1 VLGAYS
7 HAHPLGDQFDV
18 HVAASVGNGEMCVV
32 ERGGGDIEPGDYL
45 ISSDVFG
52 CAMKDDPARF
62 PVGHIVARAAERVQ
76 WSAVT
81 TDNQGVRTAK
91 VSVLFGNF
99 VRTESCVSEKVF
111 EEYAR
116 AKEKEIAELRA
127 RMAEFELLIGRYA
140 AARTEATR

>member
-1 VLGAYS
+1 VESTREVGPEN
-7 HAHPLGDQFDV
+7 PLL
-18 HVAASVGNGEMCVV
+18 VAAVGNGEMCVV

-45 ISSDVFG
+45 ISSDVPG

-62 PVGHIVARAAERVQ
+62 SIGHVVARAAERVQ

-99 VRTESCVSEKVF
+99 VRAESCRRNDETGISDREVIREL
-111 EEYAR
+111 
-116 AKEKEIAELRA
+116 AELRA
-127 RMAEFELLIGRYA
+127 RVGELESLIGRSDI
-140 AARTEATR
+140 ARAEANR